1 MNRPM
6 QESLQFRFPR
16 SRRILRP
23 SEFVAVYDHGHSV
36 RRGPLLVHALGS
48 GDTTRLGLSVSRK
61 VGNAVTRNR
70 VKRRLRDAFR
80 RLQHELPAGYDL
92 VVTVRPHDP
101 MTQDQYDR
109 ALQDAAEAL
118 HTRWTANTPNPNR

>member
-1 MNRPM
+1 M
-6 QESLQFRFPR
+6 QDVTRFRFPR

-36 RRGPLLVHALGS
+36 RRGPLLIHALGARE
-48 GDTTRLGLSVSRK
+48 TTRLGLSVSRK
-61 VGNAVTRNR
+61 VGNAVVRNR

-80 RLQHELPAGYDL
+80 RLQHDLPAGYDL
-92 VVTVRPHDP
+92 VITVRPHEP
-101 MTQDQYDR
+101 MAQDRYDE

-118 HTRWTANTPNPNR
+118 HARWTANTTNPNP